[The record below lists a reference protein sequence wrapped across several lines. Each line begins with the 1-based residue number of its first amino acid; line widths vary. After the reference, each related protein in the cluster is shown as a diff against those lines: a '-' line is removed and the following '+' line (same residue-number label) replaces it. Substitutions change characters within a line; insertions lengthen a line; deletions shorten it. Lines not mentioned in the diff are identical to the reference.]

1 MLNCKFICFPGKN
14 SLVIVLQFYRLYVV
28 NAEFWKTRREQK
40 LAVKQ
45 RQYKSK
51 RRNDDDPNAIYMI
64 SSERGGETKRKIKRY
79 EFQLQFIYFQGEML
93 VDLKIIWK
101 LRDFLNKRLPNNM
114 FIGGPQNRRLFQRWP
129 LYSRSIVIY
138 FKSMSNLS
146 NSYYVYSPTIV
157 VPSICNWSEWNHMH
171 PKNLSPWPCWP
182 TYPHLSPLVQVHP
195 KTSTALA
202 CRDGSMIR
210 LSKWDSFNWI

>member
-1 MLNCKFICFPGKN
+1 MLNSKFICFSGKN

-79 EFQLQFIYFQGEML
+79 EFQLQFIYFQGELL
-93 VDLKIIWK
+93 VDLKII
-101 LRDFLNKRLPNNM
+101 
-114 FIGGPQNRRLFQRWP
+114 
-129 LYSRSIVIY
+129 
-138 FKSMSNLS
+138 
-146 NSYYVYSPTIV
+146 
-157 VPSICNWSEWNHMH
+157 
-171 PKNLSPWPCWP
+171 
-182 TYPHLSPLVQVHP
+182 
-195 KTSTALA
+195 
-202 CRDGSMIR
+202 
-210 LSKWDSFNWI
+210 